1 MRKQELKRKTLITFA
16 GAVFLALSFSIFHPF
31 FAILAWLGFLLF
43 FSGIHNPERPSF
55 LIGFLAGLI
64 YFISV
69 LYWIPPVLTRYGN
82 LPFLLGALALILLSS
97 YLAIYFGLFSWI
109 AGRLVGLNLLFAPFI
124 WVSLEYLREKLLTGF
139 PWGSLGYT
147 QAENLYLLQLASLG
161 GERIISFLIVLFA
174 TSLLIAFRYRQKIP
188 AIMSLL
194 IIIIAH
200 IYGFLVLKTHK
211 LEKKIFKATLMQ
223 GDSSY
228 LKPWTSKRLWR
239 VYGQY
244 MNFIE
249 EGLKQG
255 AELFIFPETSIPVR
269 LEEGPWL
276 YLFKKKAVEKKC
288 WIFFP
293 SSELSGEKIYNTA
306 YLISPEGK
314 LYRYRK
320 LHLVPFGEYNP
331 ARFLLGFIPRIA
343 REIGDFSP
351 GEKIELLP
359 FKNFWFAAPICYEAI
374 FPDLI
379 RKMVLKGATFIVNP
393 TNDSWYGRT
402 SAPHQHLHQ
411 ARFRAVETRRYLLRA
426 GSTGISALI
435 DPYGRIHSKLGLF
448 EENYTVVE
456 FNPSTELT
464 PFLKL
469 GPFLNYIYLTGA
481 IIAVIL
487 LFGRKK
493 WTFLKPESGMKN

>member
-1 MRKQELKRKTLITFA
+1 MRGKILMALA
-16 GAVFLALSFSIFHPF
+16 GSVLLALSFSIFHPF
-31 FAILAWLGFLLF
+31 FAILAWLGFFLF
-43 FSGIHNPERPSF
+43 FSGIHNPEKPSF
-55 LIGFLAGLI
+55 LTGFLAGLV
-64 YFISV
+64 YFLSI

-82 LPFLLGALALILLSS
+82 LPFLLGLLALLLLSS
-97 YLAIYFGLFSWI
+97 YLAVYFGVFSWI
-109 AGRLVGLNLLFAPFI
+109 AGRLVGFQLLFAPFI

-147 QAENLYLLQLASLG
+147 QAENLYLLQLASFG
-161 GERIISFLIVLFA
+161 GERIISFLIVLFS
-174 TSLLIAFRYRQKIP
+174 TGLLIAFRYKHKTP
-188 AIMSLL
+188 AIVSLL
-194 IIIIAH
+194 IILTAH
-200 IYGFLVLKTHK
+200 FYGFLALRTHK
-211 LEKKIFKATLMQ
+211 PEKEAFKASLMQ

-228 LKPWTSKRLWR
+228 LKPWTSERLWR
-239 VYGQY
+239 VFDQY
-244 MNFIE
+244 MNFVE

-276 YLFKKKAVEKKC
+276 YFLRKKAVEKKC

-293 SSELSGEKIYNTA
+293 SSELSGDKIYNTA

-331 ARFLLGFIPRIA
+331 ARFILGFIPRIA

-351 GEKIELLP
+351 GEKVELLP
-359 FKNFWFAAPICYEAI
+359 FKNFCFAAPICYEAI

-379 RKMVLKGATFIVNP
+379 RKMVLKGAAFIVNP

-402 SAPHQHLHQ
+402 SAPYQHLQQ

-448 EENYTVVE
+448 EENFIVVE
-456 FNPSTELT
+456 FRPSTEAT
-464 PFLKL
+464 TFLKL
-469 GPFLNYIYLTGA
+469 GPFLNYIYLTVA
-481 IIAVIL
+481 FIAVIL

-493 WTFLKPESGMKN
+493 WTLLKQEGSTKN